1 MSRSFVVGKRSSRVV
16 FGRFC
21 AETVVNEQ
29 TTIVIEKEKKR
40 ESIFIE
46 QRERS
51 EQSGVERIG
60 CNSDFI
66 PRLDAVPWRIGFKV
80 NWHTDVRL
88 PKISA
93 RTSLGAN
100 DTWRKTV
107 RDKLRGG
114 RLNNRSWNGSV
125 IRMHGSDC

>member
-16 FGRFC
+16 FGPPPGGFAVADTFC
-21 AETVVNEQ
+21 AEAFVNEQ

-66 PRLDAVPWRIGFKV
+66 PRLDAVPWRIGFRV
-80 NWHTDVRL
+80 NGKRSCAVTEDFG
-88 PKISA
+88 SA
-93 RTSLGAN
+93 TLGAT
-100 DTWRKTV
+100 D
-107 RDKLRGG
+107 
-114 RLNNRSWNGSV
+114 
-125 IRMHGSDC
+125 I

>member
-16 FGRFC
+16 FVRFC

-40 ESIFIE
+40 QSIFIE

-51 EQSGVERIG
+51 EQSAVERIG

-66 PRLDAVPWRIGFKV
+66 PRLDAVSWRIGFKV
-80 NWHTDVRL
+80 NWDTDVRL

-93 RTSLGAN
+93 RAKPDAN
-100 DTWRKTV
+100 DT
-107 RDKLRGG
+107 
-114 RLNNRSWNGSV
+114 
-125 IRMHGSDC
+125 